1 VARTEHYN
9 DPAAPTANSIV
20 PAVTAVVTNDAGE
33 ILLQKRTDNGLWA
46 LPGGAM
52 DIGESIAETV
62 VREVKE
68 ETGLD
73 VEPTGIVGIYTNPRH
88 VMEYSNGEVRQ
99 QFSICFKARIRGGSL
114 AISDESTDL
123 RFVAPT
129 DLDQLDIHD
138 SIRLRIRH
146 FLEGRDQPFIG

>member
-9 DPAAPTANSIV
+9 DPAAPTANYIV
-20 PAVTAVVTNDAGE
+20 PAVTAVVTNDAGD

-68 ETGLD
+68 ETGLN

-88 VMEYSNGEVRQ
+88 VIEYSNGEVRQ
-99 QFSICFKARIRGGSL
+99 QFSVCFKARIRGGSL

-123 RFVAPT
+123 RFIAPE
-129 DLDQLDIHD
+129 DLDQVDIHE
-138 SIRLRIRH
+138 SMRLRIQH
-146 FLEGRDQPFIG
+146 FLEGRDQPYIG

>member
-9 DPAAPTANSIV
+9 DPAAPSANSIV
-20 PAVTAVVTNDAGE
+20 PAVTVVVTNDEGE

-52 DIGESIAETV
+52 DIGESIADTV
-62 VREVKE
+62 MREVKE

-73 VEPTGIVGIYTNPRH
+73 VEPTGIVGIYTNPHH

-99 QFSICFKARIRGGSL
+99 QFSICFKARIRSGIL

-123 RFVAPT
+123 RFVAPSE
-129 DLDQLDIHD
+129 LGKLDIHD
-138 SIRLRIRH
+138 SIRLRIGH
-146 FLEGRDQPFIG
+146 FLEDREAPYIG

>member
-9 DPAAPTANSIV
+9 DPAAPTANAIV
-20 PAVTAVVTNDAGE
+20 PAVTAVVTNDAGD

-68 ETGLD
+68 ETGLN

-88 VMEYSNGEVRQ
+88 VIEYSNGEVRQ
-99 QFSICFKARIRGGSL
+99 QFSVCFKARIRGGSL

-123 RFVAPT
+123 RFIAPE
-129 DLDQLDIHD
+129 DLDQVDIHE
-138 SIRLRIRH
+138 SMRLRIQH
-146 FLEGRDQPFIG
+146 FLEGRDQPYIG

>member
-20 PAVTAVVTNDAGE
+20 PAVTVVVTNDAGE
-33 ILLQKRTDNGLWA
+33 LLLQKRTDNGLWA

-73 VEPTGIVGIYTNPRH
+73 VEPTGIVGIYTNPHH
-88 VMEYSNGEVRQ
+88 VIAYSNGEVRQ
-99 QFSICFKARIRGGSL
+99 QFSICFRARIRGGSL
-114 AISDESTDL
+114 AISEESTDL
-123 RFVAPT
+123 RFVAPK
-129 DLDQLDIHD
+129 DLDQVDIHE
-138 SIRLRIRH
+138 SMRLRIQH
-146 FLEGRDQPFIG
+146 FL

>member
-20 PAVTAVVTNDAGE
+20 PAVTVVVTNDAGD

-88 VMEYSNGEVRQ
+88 VIEYSNGEVRQ

-114 AISDESTDL
+114 AISEESTDL
-123 RFVAPT
+123 RFVAPE
-129 DLDQLDIHD
+129 DLDHVEIHE
-138 SIRLRIRH
+138 SMRLRIQH
-146 FLEGRDQPFIG
+146 FLEGRDQPYIG

>member
-1 VARTEHYN
+1 MARTEHYN

-20 PAVTAVVTNDAGE
+20 PAVTVVVTNDAGE
-33 ILLQKRTDNGLWA
+33 LLLQKRTDNGLWA

-88 VMEYSNGEVRQ
+88 VIEYSNGEVRQ
-99 QFSICFKARIRGGSL
+99 QFSVCFKARIRGGAL
-114 AISDESTDL
+114 TISDESTDL
-123 RFVAPT
+123 RFMAPE
-129 DLDQLDIHD
+129 DLDQVDIHE
-138 SIRLRIRH
+138 SMRLRIQH
-146 FLEGRDQPFIG
+146 FLEGRNQPYIG

>member
-1 VARTEHYN
+1 MPRTEHYN
-9 DPAAPTANSIV
+9 DPSAPVANSIV
-20 PAVTAVVTNDAGE
+20 PAVTVVVANDAGE
-33 ILLQKRTDNGLWA
+33 ILLQKRADNGLWA

-52 DIGESIAETV
+52 DIGESIADTV

-73 VEPTGIVGIYTNPRH
+73 VEPTGIVGIYTNPHH

-99 QFSICFKARIRGGSL
+99 QFSICFTARIRGGSL

-123 RFVAPT
+123 RFVAPN
-129 DLDQLDIHD
+129 DLDDLDIHD
-138 SIRLRIRH
+138 SIRLRIDH
-146 FLEGRDQPFIG
+146 FLEKRDQPYIG

>member
-9 DPAAPTANSIV
+9 DPSAPLANSIV
-20 PAVTAVVTNDAGE
+20 PAVTAVVVNDAGN

-52 DIGESIAETV
+52 DIGESISQTV

-73 VEPTGIVGIYTNPRH
+73 VEPTRIVGIYTNPRH
-88 VMEYSNGEVRQ
+88 VIEYSNGEVRQ
-99 QFSICFKARIRGGSL
+99 QFSICFAARVHGGSL
-114 AISDESTDL
+114 AVSDESTDL
-123 RFVAPT
+123 RFVAPE
-129 DLDQLDIHD
+129 DLDQLHIHE
-138 SIRLRIRH
+138 SMRLRIQH
-146 FLEGRDQPFIG
+146 FLERRTTPYIG